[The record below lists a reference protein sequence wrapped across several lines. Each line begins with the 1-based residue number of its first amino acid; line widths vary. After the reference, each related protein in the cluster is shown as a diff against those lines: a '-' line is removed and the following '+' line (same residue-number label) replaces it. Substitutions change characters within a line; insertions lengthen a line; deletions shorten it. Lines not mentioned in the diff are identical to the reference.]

1 MAYQKLQVERALKV
15 IPSDTINI
23 PNVSGTS
30 TSGATDGAVPNKLV
44 DSGATFST
52 NLVGYIVYNTT
63 DSTVARVTAVDS
75 GTVLTLS
82 ANIMGTG
89 ENYVVYEDNNNGCVL
104 QSGAAGTIRVL
115 TAGGDDVTFSVVAG
129 AFIPVQVVKV
139 FTSGTMN
146 SPNIIALW

>member
-23 PNVSGTS
+23 PNVAGPS
-30 TSGATDGAVPNKLV
+30 TSGVTTSTVTDKLV

-63 DSTVARVTAVDS
+63 DNTVARVTDVDS
-75 GTVLTLS
+75 GTTLS
-82 ANIMGTG
+82 LSSNIMSSG
-89 ENYVVYEDNNNGCVL
+89 ENYVIYEDSNNGCVL

-139 FTSGTMN
+139 FSSGTMN
-146 SPNIIALW
+146 DPNIIALW